1 MMKIN
6 QFVVLDSDW
15 VISLTDK
22 SVSKPILILWKG
34 WTVGCDGM
42 RAHYG
47 MHHVDMV
54 MIINK

>member
-42 RAHYG
+42 RVQYG